1 MRRPEKLSLQ
11 RISRLDIIVDH
22 MHAKTL
28 ASVNLAKVSE
38 SASAQALGHAEELVI
53 KITEAETSARR
64 VLEVIEASE
73 SNGISIARLLESF
86 NVGMAVFSS

>member
-1 MRRPEKLSLQ
+1 M
-11 RISRLDIIVDH
+11 
-22 MHAKTL
+22 
-28 ASVNLAKVSE
+28 
-38 SASAQALGHAEELVI
+38 VI

-64 VLEVIEASE
+64 VLEVIETSE